1 MVVTFRVMTLAQ
13 AAAESTD
20 QAILSA
26 EITIVGLLAIAAVV
40 AILAQRIKMPFTVA
54 LVLVG
59 LGLSLTPVVPDIEL
73 SKDLILGVLVPPLIF
88 EATMHMPWRR
98 LKADL
103 VSILTLA
110 IGGTLIGTFLV
121 GAIIRPFVDVPWPA
135 ALAFGALI
143 SATDPVAVIALFRS
157 LGVNK
162 RLTTLVEGESLF
174 NDGAAIVI
182 FGLAAA
188 GGASFTV
195 SGAIVEF
202 LTVSIGGL
210 GVGLVLG
217 YLVSNVVL
225 KHLDD
230 HLIETAVTLA
240 LAFGAYIAAEQIHVS
255 GILAVVAAGI
265 IVGDLGLQNTSPT
278 TRLSLLN
285 FWELLSFVVNAFVFL
300 LIGLRIDV
308 GLMLDNYQAI
318 LVAVATI
325 LFVRA
330 VIVYATSWLQNRIA
344 ATTFLPLNFQHTM
357 YWGGLRGAVS
367 LALALTL
374 QFSFDAEISEVL
386 LVMTFGVVLFT
397 LLVQGTTIKP
407 LLNRVGLAGKS
418 EAATE
423 HQRRQAR
430 ILSDRAGRRELER
443 LRGEGVLQPGVWN
456 ALNDLY
462 DDSLESGR
470 SSLSLHF
477 QANPGL
483 ETETFLKTR
492 ADLLNAERTGLRD
505 AVRRGLVGEEV
516 ADEIASDL
524 ANRLAALDFIRARFV
539 RSDDPDVT

>member
-1 MVVTFRVMTLAQ
+1 MTSLLLVAQ
-13 AAAESTD
+13 SSDE
-20 QAILSA
+20 AILGA
-26 EITIVGLLAIAAVV
+26 EILIVGLLAIAAMV
-40 AILAQRIKMPFTVA
+40 AIIAQRINVPFTVA
-54 LVLVG
+54 LVISG
-59 LGLSLTPVVPDIEL
+59 LGLSLTPYFFEVEL

-103 VSILTLA
+103 GAILTLA

-121 GAIIRPFVDVPWPA
+121 GAIIRQFVDVPCPA

-143 SATDPVAVIALFRS
+143 SATDPVAVISLFRS
-157 LGVNK
+157 LGVSK

-188 GGASFTV
+188 GGAGFSV
-195 SGAIVEF
+195 PNAIFEF
-202 LTVSIGGL
+202 LKVSLGGL

-217 YLVSNVVL
+217 YLVSTVL
-225 KHLDD
+225 LKNLDD
-230 HLIETAVTLA
+230 HLIETAATLA
-240 LAFGAYIAAEQIHVS
+240 LAFGTYIAAEQIHVS

-265 IVGDLGLQNTSPT
+265 IVGDIGLQNTSPT

-300 LIGLRIDV
+300 LIGLRVDIA
-308 GLMLDNYQAI
+308 LMAENLSPI
-318 LVAVATI
+318 LVAVVTI

-330 VIVYATSWLQNRIA
+330 VIVYATSWVQNRIA
-344 ATTFLPLNFQHTM
+344 ATKFIPLNFQHTL

-374 QFSFDAEISEVL
+374 PFSFDAAAAEVL

-397 LLVQGTTIKP
+397 LLVQGTTIKR
-407 LLNRVGLAGKS
+407 LLDAVGLSGKS
-418 EAATE
+418 EVATE

-430 ILSDRAGRRELER
+430 ILTARAGRRELER
-443 LRGEGVLQPGVWN
+443 LRGEGVLEPSVWST
-456 ALNDLY
+456 LNELY
-462 DDSLESGR
+462 DDDLDASR
-470 SSLSLHF
+470 SSLGLHF

-492 ADLLNAERTGLRD
+492 ADLLNAERTGLLE
-505 AVRRGLVGEEV
+505 AVRRGLVGEE
-516 ADEIASDL
+516 AAKESAADL
-524 ANRLAALDFIRARFV
+524 ANRLAALEFIRARLI
-539 RSDDPDVT
+539 RSDTSPDDS